1 MEPFHKSAMD
11 IGGCVDLKIAF
22 CGHLEPF
29 GASYDSQSPFR
40 TQKIIPI
47 YCLSYAFTISNLDW
61 RWSTRLEPPNP
72 RMVPRAI
79 FSSFGPYWL
88 PWWPTWP
95 TKLFLCITTDAQWLL
110 PPLFHTVPPDWS
122 HQTHLWPK
130 KDVFDL
136 IGPLMCP
143 LMPLDGPLWPTKLLQ
158 STTPVVPW
166 LVPSPLFQTV
176 SPYCSHKTCL
186 WPIKVIFGGPLIV

>member
-40 TQKIIPI
+40 TQKLFQYIAWAMPLLYPTLIDADPPDWSHQIHVWFQGQFLAVLDPI
-47 YCLSYAFTISNLDW
+47 GA
-61 RWSTRLEPPNP
+61 P
-72 RMVPRAI
+72 
-79 FSSFGPYWL
+79 WL
-88 PWWPTWP
+88 PRWPTWP

-110 PPLFHTVPPDWS
+110 PPLFHTFPPDWS

-158 STTPVVPW
+158 SINPDVPW
-166 LVPSPLFQTV
+166 LVPNCFTRL
-176 SPYCSHKTCL
+176 
-186 WPIKVIFGGPLIV
+186 